1 MATTRPE
8 ASDTTGTLRE
18 TSGATVPVTASSET
32 EGRAVAEASGN
43 FSGWST
49 VNRVASP
56 AETTLGGGGSP
67 APVSPCALLHPARVS
82 SKMSSG
88 PITNLLVFIRQFISV
103 TASYQRLEL
112 DHDAG
117 TDDRLTAAQVR
128 KTDTS
133 RSATAARLRRC
144 QVVRA
149 GRCAAAADELS
160 GSAIIAARR
169 RDAVA
174 ARKVR
179 HVRMT
184 ITNFRPP
191 GDVLLG
197 HVVQSHG

>member
-1 MATTRPE
+1 MATTRPD

-18 TSGATVPVTASSET
+18 TSGATVPVTTSSET
-32 EGRAVAEASGN
+32 EGRAVAESSGN

-82 SKMSSG
+82 SEMRSRPTSK
-88 PITNLLVFIRQFISV
+88 LLVCIRKFISV
-103 TASYQRLEL
+103 TASYQRLEF
-112 DHDAG
+112 DHDASADG
-117 TDDRLTAAQVR
+117 RLAAAQIGEP
-128 KTDTS
+128 DAAGS
-133 RSATAARLRRC
+133 TAGRLRRC

-160 GSAIIAARR
+160 GSAVIAARR
-169 RDAVA
+169 RDSVA
-174 ARKVR
+174 TRKVR
-179 HVRMT
+179 HVRVT
-184 ITNFRPP
+184 IANLRPP

-197 HVVQSHG
+197 HVVQGHR